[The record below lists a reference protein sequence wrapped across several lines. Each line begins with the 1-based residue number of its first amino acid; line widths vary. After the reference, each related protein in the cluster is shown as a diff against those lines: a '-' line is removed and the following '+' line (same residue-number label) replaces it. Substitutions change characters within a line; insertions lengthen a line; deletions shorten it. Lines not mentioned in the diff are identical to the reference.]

1 MKKRKLH
8 EMRDKM
14 QKIYLQFDREC
25 ANIHINK

>member
-14 QKIYLQFDREC
+14 QKIHLQFDRKC